1 MSEAANLEYIPVGGD
16 LLGQVD
22 YYGAILGRKDLIAR
36 EGEFRSS
43 KLGLII
49 DLINVLDVPEDLITK
64 LTTAIIEAWRLD
76 APERSIKER
85 SEEMSYIMHSIEA
98 IRSTVQSCKKQPGPN
113 TAKMLDIA
121 VLFAI
126 PLMPSDLRP
135 SEVKRVH
142 DLLGQV
148 AEYISGAEEC

>member
-1 MSEAANLEYIPVGGD
+1 MAETVNLNI
-16 LLGQVD
+16 LGQVD

-49 DLINVLDVPEDLITK
+49 DLIKTVGAPDELTTK

-76 APERSIKER
+76 APERSLEER
-85 SEEMSYIMHSIEA
+85 AEEMGYIMRSIEA
-98 IRSTVQSCKKQPGPN
+98 IRRTIQWSKKHPGSI

-121 VLFAI
+121 VIFAV
-126 PLMPSDLRP
+126 PLMPSDLNPR
-135 SEVKRVH
+135 EVRRIH
-142 DLLGQV
+142 GLLGQLV
-148 AEYISGAEEC
+148 DYLSSTDEDNL